1 MSTIR
6 PSNDLVPDQD
16 QQYVGP
22 DLGTNCFKGY
32 QQMTKVD
39 ASKEKLHVQSGLQIK
54 YVIENLFLIS
64 QSKTY
69 DEVLKTRGPEG
80 PEALT

>member
-39 ASKEKLHVQSGLQIK
+39 LSKEKS
-54 YVIENLFLIS
+54 YMFS
-64 QSKTY
+64 QAS
-69 DEVLKTRGPEG
+69 R
-80 PEALT
+80 